1 MTKMRESA
9 IKPIEWKEYE
19 EAVRLLTALAQTDT
33 SGGRAAAQVVL
44 SAYNGDEWQLDVTE
58 LSLLDGKYY
67 LAALNVIRG
76 RKELMIEPHTL
87 ILDGRQ
93 IFHRIWNQWR
103 RYHISNRWK
112 QTCFTCNGRGKIVD
126 YDDNDREVVSPCGKC
141 GGEGLIAQAT

>member
-1 MTKMRESA
+1 M
-9 IKPIEWKEYE
+9 KPIEWKEYE
-19 EAVRLLTALAQTDT
+19 ESVLLLTALAQTDT

-67 LAALNVIRG
+67 LAAINVIRG
-76 RKELMIEPHTL
+76 RKELMIEPHNL
-87 ILDGRQ
+87 IPNGRQ

-112 QTCFTCNGRGKIVD
+112 QNCFSCNGRGKIVD
-126 YDDNDREVVSPCGKC
+126 YDDNDREVITPCSKC
-141 GGEGLIAQAT
+141 GGDGLIAQAE